1 MSQTAKAYA
10 QGLYALA
17 IEENLS
23 KLLLEQLQMVNEI
36 FTQEPQYMAL
46 LSSASLTKEER
57 TASLDSCLQEHVHP
71 YLLNLLKILAE
82 KGYIRHFPQCCKDY
96 EALYNHDNGILPVK
110 AVTAAP
116 MPAQQQEKLKE
127 KLESVTGK
135 KVQLTCRVDAA
146 CLGGIRLDFDGKRL
160 DGTVAGRLASL
171 AALLKNTS
179 L

>member
-17 IEENLS
+17 VEEDLS
-23 KLLLEQLQMVNEI
+23 SLLLEQLQAVSDI
-36 FTQEPQYMAL
+36 FSQEPEYMAL

-57 TASLDSCLQEHVHP
+57 TESLNACFQERVHP
-71 YLLNLLKILAE
+71 YLLNFLKILTE

-96 EALYNHDNGILPVK
+96 QALYNSDNGILPVK

-116 MPAQQQEKLKE
+116 MPAQQQEKLRE

-135 KVQLTCRVDAA
+135 KVQLTCRVDAS

-171 AALLKNTS
+171 AALLKNTA